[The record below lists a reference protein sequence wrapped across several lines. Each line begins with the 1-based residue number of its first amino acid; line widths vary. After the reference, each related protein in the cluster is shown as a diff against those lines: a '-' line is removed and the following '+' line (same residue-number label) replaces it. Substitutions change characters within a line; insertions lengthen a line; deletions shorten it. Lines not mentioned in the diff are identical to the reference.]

1 MIELEAIDKTYQ
13 VGGSPLHALQQI
25 NLTIADAEYLAITGP
40 SGSGKSTLLNMIGLL
55 DRPDQGRYRLD
66 GVATE
71 ALSEESRAQL
81 RRQKI
86 GFIFQ
91 AFHLVPR
98 LTAYE
103 NIELPLML
111 AELSRAQRKQQVEQ
125 VLQQVGL
132 LGHSQQRPGQ
142 LSGGQMQRIAIARAI
157 VMRPPILLADEPTGN
172 LDRASG
178 EEVVQL
184 LERLNQQGMTVL
196 MVTHNPELAYRASRK
211 LTLVDGIIV
220 ADQQPRL
227 QTDEIPGPAVI

>member
-1 MIELEAIDKTYQ
+1 MITLEAINKTYE
-13 VGGSPLHALQQI
+13 VGGAPLHALQQI
-25 NLTIADAEYLAITGP
+25 NLDIKDAEYLAITGP

-55 DRPDQGRYRLD
+55 DRPDQGRYLLD

-71 ALSEESRAQL
+71 TLNEESRARL

-111 AELSRAQRKQQVEQ
+111 AEHSRAVRREQ
-125 VLQQVGL
+125 VNQVLDQVGL
-132 LGHSQQRPGQ
+132 LSHCQQRPGQ

-157 VMRPPILLADEPTGN
+157 VMRPQILLADEPTGN
-172 LDRASG
+172 LDHRSG
-178 EEVVQL
+178 EDIVEL
-184 LERLNQQGMTVL
+184 LESLNQQGMTVL
-196 MVTHNPELAYRASRK
+196 MVTHNPELAQRATRK

-220 ADQQPRL
+220 G
-227 QTDEIPGPAVI
+227 DEHLTSPKQ